1 MRLTHNSKKT
11 AVKRLN
17 ALLCQT
23 EELDVAVVLFQAL
36 DMICDAHQI
45 EMPEE
50 AVDVNIGL
58 DNFFGCDVLNMC

>member
-1 MRLTHNSKKT
+1 MRLTHKSKKT

-17 ALLCQT
+17 ALLRQT

-50 AVDVNIGL
+50 AVTVNIGL
-58 DNFFGCDVLNMC
+58 DDFFGCDVLSMR